1 MFLMNFIRDSA
12 VFLYQTDETSHL
24 SYQDTYAQ
32 FRALCVLYLFL
43 YIVFVGYR
51 HNTRC
56 CRRFWISRS
65 FCLPELSFRTTRII
79 KHFVRFTTEC
89 ITKPPFIASY
99 KVLTSI
105 WRSTHII
112 SVSSKNDMFYPRFT
126 IPLTIFTEFFSHLS
140 NYPIPGE

>member
-1 MFLMNFIRDSA
+1 MHS
-12 VFLYQTDETSHL
+12 
-24 SYQDTYAQ
+24 
-32 FRALCVLYLFL
+32 
-43 YIVFVGYR
+43 
-51 HNTRC
+51 TRC

-65 FCLPELSFRTTRII
+65 FCLPELSFRTTRKI

-140 NYPIPGE
+140 NYPILEE